1 MVGVPSGA
9 VFARITEQAQARL
22 RNVRSEA
29 GFTLIEVLIA
39 GLMIVIIGAP
49 LALILTSSAA
59 LAGNARERTTADQL
73 AQTSIETI
81 RTLSYSQVGI
91 SGGNPDGDL
100 TASTAANLPS
110 GEQVHIG
117 TVVDY
122 IADAIPGNPYPT
134 NADYKKVVL
143 TVTRD
148 SDGAQLAQK
157 TTFIASASAP
167 PLSGSDW
174 VQVKRTAVDVISS
187 LAIPGA
193 SVHLTGGP
201 TPTED
206 RTDVTDTGGNVLFP
220 ALASSTASTPP
231 NYTLA
236 TTPPTGYLVFP
247 DDIAPGTTSVIPASP
262 GANSVNTIR
271 MYKTGISLTV
281 NVQDKNGAA
290 YTGGTTIY
298 LDSSRCG
305 ATVTIPS
312 GSSSGQ
318 ITTCSYT
325 GLQPAVG
332 LPPNVTGQLPLF
344 DKYYVTGV
352 SGGNWS
358 PAVAATVPSAYPTTL
373 TQTVT
378 VKFSSTTF
386 STTKA
391 IQVTVTKAG
400 SNDKNAR
407 VEVTGNPTGLGSAFY
422 IYGTTNS
429 SGVATINVPVISTAT
444 TYTINAN
451 DMGVTKGTGTTSL
464 STSSG
469 ATTNVTVAIS

>member
-9 VFARITEQAQARL
+9 AFARITQKAQARL
-22 RNVRSEA
+22 RKVRSEA

-81 RTLSYSQVGI
+81 RTLSYTQVGI
-91 SGGNPDGDL
+91 NGGNPDGVL
-100 TASTAANLPS
+100 SASTAANLPS

-117 TVVDY
+117 TTVKFVSDS
-122 IADAIPGNPYPT
+122 IPGNPYPT

-174 VQVKRTAVDVISS
+174 VQVKRTAIDAITS
-187 LAIPGA
+187 LSIPGV

-201 TPTED
+201 NSED
-206 RTDVTDTGGNVLFP
+206 RTDITDSAGVVLFP
-220 ALASSTASTPP
+220 SLDSDSTAPVA

-236 TTPPTGYLVFP
+236 SAPPFGYLVFP
-247 DDIAPGTTSVIPASP
+247 DDIAPGATSTIPASP
-262 GANSVNTIR
+262 GANSINTIR

-290 YTGGTTIY
+290 YTGGTTLY

-305 ATVTIPS
+305 ATLTIPS
-312 GSSSGQ
+312 GQSSGTF
-318 ITTCSYT
+318 TTCSYS
-325 GLQPAVG
+325 GLQAAVQ
-332 LPPNVTGQLPLF
+332 LPPNLSGQLPLF
-344 DKYYVTGV
+344 DKYYVTGN

-358 PAVAATVPSAYPTTL
+358 PAVASTVPSAYPTTL
-373 TQTVT
+373 TQTAT

-391 IQVTVTKAG
+391 IVVKVTKAA
-400 SNDKNAR
+400 SNDTNAR

-429 SGVATINVPVISTAT
+429 SGTVTINVPVISTST

-451 DMGVTKGTGTTSL
+451 DMGVTKGTGTVSL
-464 STSSG
+464 NTGSS